1 MVIDQAFNCIVYI
14 QISKKHHQIVASM
27 KQSGKSIQLRA
38 LNRILGNI
46 DNLDVQPYGLFV
58 EEEQKKLNTHW
69 SVLLV
74 EQAASF
80 IMPLVLF
87 SFFFVKRQMF
97 HAGCSWLKIF
107 LQHMQSG
114 KSCSHRN
121 EM

>member
-14 QISKKHHQIVASM
+14 QISKKQHQIVASM

-69 SVLLV
+69 SVFLV
-74 EQAASF
+74 EQGSF
-80 IMPLVLF
+80 LHNAFGSV
-87 SFFFVKRQMF
+87 FFFF
-97 HAGCSWLKIF
+97 C
-107 LQHMQSG
+107 
-114 KSCSHRN
+114 
-121 EM
+121 